1 MSAQDKQKIEEY
13 LEKTAIKAAIK
24 AKNVEEF
31 KAKIK
36 KMHMSKCGQNCKHL
50 ERYLENFL
58 KYRSCNR

>member
-1 MSAQDKQKIEEY
+1 MSPQERQKIEDF
-13 LEKTAIKAAIK
+13 LEKKAMKAAMK